1 MMLRTEGGEMRVTPE
16 EIAAFYR
23 QAIWGGQY
31 ETGSLLPR
39 AVDVAE
45 QFAADRKT
53 VLDAYRQLAEEGLV
67 EVKRRAGTVVTYKAP
82 MRWLGAERYS
92 RSRRARGVPAF
103 AADREASGQ
112 PWRRTDQTPTVQRV
126 AASPDVAAALSLPVG
141 TEVIERAR
149 LVRDADGRPT
159 QSLTSWYR
167 VSEVENTAIEMTTVG
182 TAGAG
187 GGYSVLDDLGLG
199 PTAVTEEL
207 WPRMPLPGEAAL
219 LELPSS
225 VPVIDFTR
233 WARHNDYVV
242 EYARGLYVGPR
253 FRWTYTVP
261 IPD

>member
-1 MMLRTEGGEMRVTPE
+1 MRVTPE

-31 ETGSLLPR
+31 ATGSQLPR
-39 AVDVAE
+39 AIDVAAE
-45 QFAADRKT
+45 FAADRKT
-53 VLDAYRQLAEEGLV
+53 VLEAYRQLADEGLV
-67 EVKRRAGTVVTYKAP
+67 EVRRRAGTVVVYKAP
-82 MRWLGAERYS
+82 MRWLGSERYS

-112 PWRRTDQTPTVQRV
+112 AWQRTDQTPSVRRV
-126 AASPDVAAALSLPVG
+126 AASPEVGAALSVPVG
-141 TEVIERAR
+141 TEVIERGR
-149 LVRDADGRPT
+149 LVRDAEGRPT
-159 QSLTSWYR
+159 QSLKSWYR
-167 VSEVENTAIEMTTVG
+167 VSEVANTAIETSTVG

-199 PTAVTEEL
+199 PTEVTEEL
-207 WPRMPLPGEAAL
+207 WPRMPLPDEVAL

-225 VPVIDFTR
+225 VPVVDFTR
-233 WARHNDYVV
+233 WARHNDHVV